1 MYPFSYRYDTISTQ
15 LSPAEVIAKLHPFVA
30 SDKLHL
36 GVAALFSKKPLLGEL
51 GSSAIRIR
59 KRNNYQNVFQPI
71 LTADIVEWGEG
82 SLLNCTTG
90 VTPFAIA
97 GAGVTVL
104 VFIVGCCLAVAA
116 LTSLPNTVEMWNRA
130 KIPLVMASGS
140 ILFLLAG
147 RYSSIGESQLLIHT
161 LLTELDA
168 DYV

>member
-15 LSPAEVIAKLHPFVA
+15 LSPAEVIAKLHPFVE
-30 SDKLHL
+30 SNKLH
-36 GVAALFSKKPLLGEL
+36 LFSKKPLLGEL
-51 GSSAIRIR
+51 RSSAIRIR

-71 LTADIVEWGEG
+71 LTADIEKRGEG

-97 GAGVTVL
+97 GAGANVL
-104 VFIVGCCLAVAA
+104 TFVLGCCLAVAA
-116 LTSLPNTVEMWNRA
+116 LTSLPNTAEMWNRA

-147 RYSSIGESQLLIHT
+147 RYCAIGESQLLIHT

-168 DYV
+168 DYVQDNQ